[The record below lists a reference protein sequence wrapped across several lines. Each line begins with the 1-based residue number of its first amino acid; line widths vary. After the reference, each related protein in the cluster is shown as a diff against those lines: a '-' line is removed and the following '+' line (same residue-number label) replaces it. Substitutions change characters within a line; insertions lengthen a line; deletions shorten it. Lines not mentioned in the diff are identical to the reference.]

1 MSTNIQSIRCRSND
15 RLIFVQNAEMFDKR
29 NWNQNNTV
37 SLKSLKY
44 QIPISSLCET
54 SVTGRQLI
62 VRRWSV
68 CWCLLSLP
76 SIVPCRRHVN
86 AWKTNYLWEHLMQR
100 IPPFR
105 TCQASI
111 FAVCV
116 SWINVMSNFGHIISR
131 FSLRRCLKTT
141 SSLPVYQLG
150 GIEKEGERL
159 HIS

>member
-29 NWNQNNTV
+29 NWNQNNTL

-44 QIPISSLCET
+44 QIPISSLFET

-76 SIVPCRRHVN
+76 SSVPCRRHVN
-86 AWKTNYLWEHLMQR
+86 ALKTNSLCMKR
-100 IPPFR
+100 IHPFR

-116 SWINVMSNFGHIISR
+116 SWINVMSNFGHIIRR

-141 SSLPVYQLG
+141 SSPVYQFTNS
-150 GIEKEGERL
+150 EA
-159 HIS
+159 